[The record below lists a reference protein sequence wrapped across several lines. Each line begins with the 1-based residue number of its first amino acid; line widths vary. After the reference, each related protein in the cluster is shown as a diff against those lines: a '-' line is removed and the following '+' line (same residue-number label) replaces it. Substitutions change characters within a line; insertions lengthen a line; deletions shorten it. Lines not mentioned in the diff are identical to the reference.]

1 MLSNADFP
9 VYSYPEPNTMKVLL
23 QRPLYDRGADPE
35 QVKTILSDVRRRGDE
50 AVKEYTRRFDRVKS
64 TELWVN
70 DEERKAA
77 AEKIP
82 AELKEAVAV
91 AAANITAFHQAQI
104 SACVHIFT
112 QEGVECWQRVLPLER
127 VGLYVPGGSAPL
139 FSSVLMLGIPAFLA
153 GCKEVILATPPSRH
167 GSIHP
172 AILYAADVCGI
183 TRIYKA
189 GGAQAVAALAY
200 GTESLPKADK
210 IFGPGNSWVN
220 TAKLLVQMEGTS
232 IDMPAGPSEMMIASD
247 SSADPCY
254 VAADLLS
261 QAEHGPD
268 SQVILLTDDPE
279 LPKAVR
285 RELERQLPALPRKD
299 IALQSLKSGFAA
311 VLKSRHQIT
320 DWINH
325 YAPEHL
331 ILSLSDAESVLERVK
346 HAGSVFLGHYSPE
359 SLGDYASGTN
369 HTLPTGGS
377 ARSYSGITLDS
388 FRKYM
393 TVQRISPQGLAALGP
408 HVEVMA
414 RAEGLSAHQNAVLI
428 RAKQAGTRARS
439 LSPDL
444 PSPRPSILRLTPY
457 SSARDEFEPEDALL
471 LDANENSLGS
481 LLGGENHRYPDPH
494 QTLLKDELG
503 SELGIEP
510 EQIFVG
516 NGSDEAIDLLI
527 RAFCEPVQDAII
539 IQPPT
544 YGMYK
549 VAATVNNVRVLEVPL
564 QPDFSID
571 LEPLL
576 AKISAARI
584 TFFCSPNNPTGN
596 LMNPES
602 ILRCAE
608 MSPGLVVVDEAYID
622 FADQSGMLEN
632 LSAAPNLIILRTFSK
647 AWGMAGMRVGMA
659 LGDKRVIGVMDKIKY
674 PYNLSRAAQTAARR
688 VLRKPKERVD
698 QIRRLIG
705 LREQLAAALV
715 ELSCVE
721 QVFPSQANFLLVR
734 VRQAAALHS
743 FLKSRGIAV
752 RDRSCE
758 LYCDECLRITVGSPR
773 ENETLLTALKE
784 YDHG

>member
-9 VYSYPEPNTMKVLL
+9 VYLYPEPNTMEKML
-23 QRPLYDRGADPE
+23 QRPLYDRGADPQ
-35 QVKTILSDVRRRGDE
+35 QVKTILSDVRSRGDE
-50 AVKEYTRRFDRVKS
+50 AVKEYTRRFDRVES
-64 TELWVN
+64 TELWVS
-70 DEERKAA
+70 DEERKAS
-77 AEKIP
+77 AEKTP
-82 AELKEAVAV
+82 AKLKEAIAV

-104 SACVHIFT
+104 SSGVHIFT

-167 GSIHP
+167 GSTHP
-172 AILYAADVCGI
+172 TILYTADVCGI

-232 IDMPAGPSEMMIASD
+232 IDMPAGPSEVMIASD
-247 SSADPCY
+247 SSADPSY

-299 IALQSLKSGFAA
+299 IALQSLKRGFAA
-311 VLKSRHQIT
+311 VLKTRHQIT

-331 ILSLSDAESVLERVK
+331 ILSLSDAESVLEQVK
-346 HAGSVFLGHYSPE
+346 HAGSVFLGHHSPE

-388 FRKYM
+388 FRKCM

-414 RAEGLSAHQNAVLI
+414 RAEGLSAHQNAVSI
-428 RAKQAGTRARS
+428 RVKNAGNRS
-439 LSPDL
+439 QSPSLD
-444 PSPRPSILRLTPY
+444 PPGPRPSILRLTPY
-457 SSARDEFEPEDALL
+457 SSARDEFDPEDALL

-481 LLGGENHRYPDPH
+481 LLGGKNHRYPDPR
-494 QTLLKDELG
+494 QTLLKTELG
-503 SELGIEP
+503 SELGIDRD
-510 EQIFVG
+510 QIFVG

-544 YGMYK
+544 YGMYR
-549 VAATVNNVRVLEVPL
+549 VAAAVNNVRVLEVPL
-564 QPDFSID
+564 KPDFSID
-571 LEPLL
+571 IEPLL
-576 AKISAARI
+576 AKTAAARI

-596 LMNPES
+596 LLDSKSM
-602 ILRCAE
+602 LRYAE

-622 FADQSGMLEN
+622 FAGQVGMLEY
-632 LSAAPNLIILRTFSK
+632 LCAAANLIILRTFSK

-659 LGDKRVIGVMDKIKY
+659 LGDKRVIAAMNKIKY
-674 PYNLSRAAQTAARR
+674 PYNLSRAAQTAARM
-688 VLRKPKERVD
+688 VLGKRKERVD
-698 QIRRLIG
+698 QTRRLIG
-705 LREQLAAALV
+705 LREQLAEALG

-721 QVFPSQANFLLVR
+721 QVFPSQANFLLAR
-734 VRQAAALHS
+734 VKQAAPLHS

-752 RDRSCE
+752 RDRSRE

>member
-1 MLSNADFP
+1 
-9 VYSYPEPNTMKVLL
+9 
-23 QRPLYDRGADPE
+23 
-35 QVKTILSDVRRRGDE
+35 
-50 AVKEYTRRFDRVKS
+50 
-64 TELWVN
+64 
-70 DEERKAA
+70 
-77 AEKIP
+77 
-82 AELKEAVAV
+82 
-91 AAANITAFHQAQI
+91 
-104 SACVHIFT
+104 
-112 QEGVECWQRVLPLER
+112 
-127 VGLYVPGGSAPL
+127 
-139 FSSVLMLGIPAFLA
+139 MLGIPALLA
-153 GCKEVILATPPSRH
+153 GCKEVMLATPPSRQ
-167 GSIHP
+167 GNIHP
-172 AILYAADVCGI
+172 TILYAADVCGI

-189 GGAQAVAALAY
+189 GGAQGIAALAY
-200 GTESLPKADK
+200 GTESLPRVDK

-232 IDMPAGPSEMMIASD
+232 IDMPAGPSEVMIASD

-254 VAADLLS
+254 IAADLLS

-299 IALQSLKSGFAA
+299 IALQSLKAGFAA
-311 VLKSRHQIT
+311 VLKTRHQII

-331 ILSLSDAESVLERVK
+331 ILSLRDAESVLEQVQ

-388 FRKYM
+388 FRKCM
-393 TVQRISPQGLAALGP
+393 MVQRISPQGLAALGP

-414 RAEGLSAHQNAVLI
+414 RAEGLSAHQKAVSI
-428 RAKQAGTRARS
+428 RAKQVRNRTKS
-439 LSPDL
+439 LDPDL
-444 PSPRPSILRLTPY
+444 LSPRPSILRLTPY
-457 SSARDEFEPEDALL
+457 ICARDEFEPEEALL

-481 LLGGENHRYPDPH
+481 PLGGKDHRYPDPR
-494 QTLLKDELG
+494 QTLLKTKLG
-503 SELGIEP
+503 SELGIDQD
-510 EQIFVG
+510 QIFIG

-527 RAFCEPVQDAII
+527 RAYCEPARDAII

-544 YGMYK
+544 YGMYR

-564 QPDFSID
+564 KPDFSID
-571 LEPLL
+571 LEALL
-576 AKISAARI
+576 TRISAARI

-596 LMNPES
+596 LLNSES
-602 ILRCAE
+602 TLRCAK

-622 FADQSGMLEN
+622 FADQSGMLEY
-632 LSAAPNLIILRTFSK
+632 LCAAPNLIILRTFSK
-647 AWGMAGMRVGMA
+647 AWGLAGMRIGMA
-659 LGDKRVIGVMDKIKY
+659 LGDKRVIAIMNKIKY
-674 PYNLSRAAQTAARR
+674 PYNVSRAAQTAASM
-688 VLRKPKERVD
+688 VLQKRKDWAD
-698 QIRRLIG
+698 QTRHVIR
-705 LREQLAAALV
+705 LREQLAVALG
-715 ELSCVE
+715 ELPCVE
-721 QVFPSQANFLLVR
+721 KVFPSQANFLLVR
-734 VRQAAALHS
+734 VKQVAALHS
-743 FLKSRGIAV
+743 FLKSGGIAV
-752 RDRSCE
+752 RDRSRE